1 MYFMYVAWTKLQ
13 LHMDR
18 DKVLHIFPSEAQH
31 WVTHPPSTQDPQS
44 SVTCGKVLVW
54 CGLVCCFSPL
64 PFISNL
70 SFSLV
75 YLIHSYSIF
84 HTFIYMYSQ
93 PWKTGGI
100 VLCMLGIW
108 SISFCA
114 FFFHLVFCFWDPS
127 MWLHGNLAHFFWL
140 MLSFLWHDN
149 WLWSHQHVI
158 KVNIMKNLMRNSLVG
173 NQLSGLVW
181 DFIKFNYLVNDLESE
196 LAMCLF
202 HL

>member
-1 MYFMYVAWTKLQ
+1 MVTSKDGHTVECIWGPQPDTKEHLFFFPFALKFSVIFFPFFPSVLWALIVLTGTSYHLIISFLKMYFMYVAWTKLQ

-31 WVTHPPSTQDPQS
+31 WITHPPSTQDPQS

-114 FFFHLVFCFWDPS
+114 FFF
-127 MWLHGNLAHFFWL
+127 
-140 MLSFLWHDN
+140 
-149 WLWSHQHVI
+149 I
-158 KVNIMKNLMRNSLVG
+158 
-173 NQLSGLVW
+173 
-181 DFIKFNYLVNDLESE
+181 
-196 LAMCLF
+196 
-202 HL
+202 